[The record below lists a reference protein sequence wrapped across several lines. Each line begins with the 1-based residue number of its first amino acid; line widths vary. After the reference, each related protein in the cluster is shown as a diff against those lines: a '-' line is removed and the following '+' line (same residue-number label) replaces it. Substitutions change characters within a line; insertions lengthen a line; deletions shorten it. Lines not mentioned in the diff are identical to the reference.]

1 MGLADLSS
9 VWSVITLYLSILAAL
24 ELLCDGARRDIEVMV
39 TTMKALEP
47 DSLAWFLHTLV
58 QS

>member
-1 MGLADLSS
+1 MGLADLCS
-9 VWSVITLYLSILAAL
+9 VWAVITLYLSILAAL

-47 DSLAWFLHTLV
+47 DSPSWFLHTLV